1 MRPPLPKKIF
11 KWTQMSPIEHGYWSK
26 PLFVLLMTLTL
37 NNADPIL
44 AASKDLTPDL
54 PRVGDRSKPSS
65 KDKPSTATNN
75 QSSSSSRDLQSGEL
89 ESSVTSD
96 VDLQGWSSSVDSST
110 ESTAKEITKGVRVE
124 DIVEPPSDYHYASF
138 GKPDPFVPPLLPP
151 APVPEKG
158 AGPSSLEVPIVSALQ
173 RYAIDDL
180 RIVGIWQHSNGDR
193 KALVLTPSGSEQGG
207 QGVIVRAG
215 DPIGNRGGKILAIAN
230 DFIAVREFFLAP
242 DGIRQYEDRRMLMT
256 ITPPEKQPAH
266 LLFKPGERLP
276 KEVSDEKEV
285 NLDDAGLMRQK
296 SDTNQAPGM
305 TTNSQTLRGTR
316 TPTFIPQ
323 RNASTEFNQGGLS
336 RDSGVE
342 GPSNSGQFPGT
353 DPTRAPSQGQNMQ
366 QPASISTPV
375 TSPNAAKSAPSDTS
389 NLGAVAPSDPNLT
402 NAPPNGAQLGIPPLN
417 GMPPNYINGVVG
429 GVGRDISQPASNS
442 IPTQ

>member
-1 MRPPLPKKIF
+1 MRLSLTNKIF
-11 KWTQMSPIEHGYWSK
+11 KLMSLIRVERGYRSET
-26 PLFVLLMTLTL
+26 LFFLLMTITF
-37 NNADPIL
+37 NTSDAIF
-44 AASKDLTPDL
+44 AASKNPTGDL
-54 PRVGDRSKPSS
+54 PRVGDLSKPSS
-65 KDKPSTATNN
+65 HDK
-75 QSSSSSRDLQSGEL
+75 SSAAMKRESLSSSRDRQSVEL

-96 VDLQGWSSSVDSST
+96 VDLQGWSSSIDSST

-151 APVPEKG
+151 APVPEQG

-193 KALVLTPSGSEQGG
+193 KALVLTPPGGEQGG

-256 ITPPEKQPAH
+256 ITPPERQPAH

-276 KEVSDEKEV
+276 KEVSDGKEV
-285 NLDDAGLMRQK
+285 NLHDTGLTTQK
-296 SDTNQAPGM
+296 SDTNQPPGA
-305 TTNSQTLRGTR
+305 TVNSQILRSTR
-316 TPTFIPQ
+316 TPSLLPQ
-323 RNASTEFNQGGLS
+323 RNASPEVIQGGLS
-336 RDSGVE
+336 GDRGAE
-342 GPSNSGQFPGT
+342 GPSKSGQFPGAV
-353 DPTRAPSQGQNMQ
+353 PTAAPSQGQNMQ
-366 QPASISTPV
+366 QPASISNPV
-375 TSPNAAKSAPSDTS
+375 TSPNAAQSGAPDKS
-389 NLGAVAPSDPNLT
+389 NLGAPSDPNVT
-402 NAPPNGAQLGIPPLN
+402 NAPPNGAQLGIPSIN

-429 GVGRDISQPASNS
+429 GAGRDISQPASNS